1 MKAGAVVASRTHQFD
16 AVAYVENFSLRELA
30 AALGGGKLR
39 PHELRFSLDRDSDV
53 FLYPFGAAVFHDVPP
68 EQREQWLA
76 RIRTAIPKLATKVVA
91 ESFSAREEP
100 GARTGFVGGTL
111 QLPALGPDRV
121 SAVALV
127 VGQSAAMEYYERLV
141 EDLFA
146 RTDALVVPLE
156 RRGTVSTRTRR
167 LHRFI
172 GEAIVSRN
180 EVLSVLHLLD
190 KPDEVWDDPELDRI
204 YDDLRAEFDLADRY
218 QALESKLRGVQ
229 DSLELV
235 LDVARDR
242 RMWILEV
249 SIAILI
255 LVELVLSVWRH

>member
-1 MKAGAVVASRTHQFD
+1 VTARTHQFH
-16 AVAYVENFSLRELA
+16 AVAYVENFALRELA
-30 AALGGGKLR
+30 SALGGGKLR
-39 PHELRFSLDRDSDV
+39 PHELRFSVEGEGDV
-53 FLYPFGAAVFHDVPP
+53 FLYPFGAVVFHDVPAA
-68 EQREQWLA
+68 EREQWLA
-76 RIRTAIPKLATKVVA
+76 RIRKAFPRLTTKVVA
-91 ESFSAREEP
+91 ESFTAREEP
-100 GARTGFVGGTL
+100 GARTGFVGGSL
-111 QLPALGPDRV
+111 ELPVLGPARV

-127 VGQSAAMEYYERLV
+127 VAQSAAMEYYERLV
-141 EDLFA
+141 DDLFG
-146 RTDALVVPLE
+146 RTDALVGPLE
-156 RRGTVSTRTRR
+156 RRGTVSTRTRQ

-172 GEAIVSRN
+172 GEAISSRH

-204 YDDLRAEFDLADRY
+204 YDDLRADFDLTDRY

-249 SIAILI
+249 SIALLI
-255 LVELVLSVWRH
+255 LVELVLSFWRH